1 MLGKI
6 EVKRRRGQ
14 QRMRWLDGITE
25 SMSMSLSK
33 LWERWYREAWHAEVH
48 GVAESHMTEWLSNNN
63 WCAHKI
69 LFSIPYLMTLWTMSQ
84 CLKYY
89 WVNYSLWEEGCLPYM
104 VWCSY
109 NLVVAVVQS
118 LSRVWLWPHELQHTR
133 LLCPSPSPRVSSNS
147 CLLSW
152 WCRPTVLS
160 CVTPF
165 SCLQSFPASGSFPIS
180 HFFTSGGQ
188 SIGVSASV
196 SFLPMNIQ
204 H

>member
-1 MLGKI
+1 MLLNRGTRELSWETLGLQEDQTSQSQRKSTLIIYWKDWSWKYNTLAIWCKLRTISLENTLMLGKI

-89 WVNYSLWEEGCLPYM
+89 CMIDGDIK
-104 VWCSY
+104 
-109 NLVVAVVQS
+109 Q
-118 LSRVWLWPHELQHTR
+118 T
-133 LLCPSPSPRVSSNS
+133 LL
-147 CLLSW
+147 
-152 WCRPTVLS
+152 
-160 CVTPF
+160 
-165 SCLQSFPASGSFPIS
+165 
-180 HFFTSGGQ
+180 HD
-188 SIGVSASV
+188 
-196 SFLPMNIQ
+196 
-204 H
+204 